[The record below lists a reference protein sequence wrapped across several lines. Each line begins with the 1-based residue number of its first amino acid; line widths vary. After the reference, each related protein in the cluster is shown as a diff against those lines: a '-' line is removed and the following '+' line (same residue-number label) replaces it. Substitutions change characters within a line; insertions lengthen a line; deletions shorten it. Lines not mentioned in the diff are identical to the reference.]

1 MLSTWLIGVLAVT
14 MAWFVATGI
23 VLWLDR
29 RPVETYGASLMAATA
44 LAGIA
49 TAVILVTAEMG
60 GAGAA
65 WAGFFAALVLWG
77 WHEMSFLMGLVTGP
91 RRTACPADARGWR
104 RFRFATAVLIH
115 HEIALAVTALL
126 LFLVT
131 WGQPNQVAPLTFL
144 LLFAMRLSTKL
155 NIFVGVPHMAS
166 DMLPAHL
173 DYMKS
178 YFGPKARRNWLMPLS
193 LLLVGGLALLLAN
206 GAATAAPGSAEAATL
221 VILFTLTLLAFVE
234 HLFLILPFRE
244 SALWGWAMNQRH

>member
-1 MLSTWLIGVLAVT
+1 MLATWLIGVFAVIA
-14 MAWFVATGI
+14 AWFVATGA

-29 RPVETYGASLMAATA
+29 RPVETYGVSLMAATA
-44 LAGIA
+44 LAGVA

-65 WAGFFAALVLWG
+65 WAGFFAALVVWG
-77 WHEMSFLMGLVTGP
+77 WHEISFLMGLVTGP
-91 RRTACPADARGWR
+91 RRLPCPPGARGWK

-115 HEIALAVTALL
+115 HEIALAATALL
-126 LFLVT
+126 LFMIT

-144 LLFAMRLSTKL
+144 LLFVMRLSTKL
-155 NIFVGVPHMAS
+155 NIFLGVPHMVT

-178 YFGPKARRNWLMPLS
+178 YFGPKTGRNVLMPVS
-193 LLLVGGLALLLAN
+193 LLLVAGLAVALAA
-206 GAATAAPGSAEAATL
+206 GAVAAAPGSAQSATL
-221 VILFTLTLLAFVE
+221 VILFTLTLLALVE

-244 SALWGWAMNQRH
+244 SAMWGWAMNQRH